1 MRILYFIL
9 ILCSSA
15 FMANCDRDSN
25 MAKKIEQANICLE
38 SKEITS
44 TIFNKRNKPLSEL
57 TAEAK
62 INKYGID
69 KSRFVQIDYLTVDL
83 DKKINYYTQL
93 IETKSGEGDNI
104 EFYKATGKYLKSIKD
119 MESSIALFL
128 KAINDTVKGNE
139 ENLSLEVREKAL
151 KIGSATNE
159 WEIAQSNYF
168 DENGISQIVV
178 DSIMKTINKRKN

>member
-9 ILCSSA
+9 ILCTSA
-15 FMANCDRDSN
+15 FMVNCGRDSN

-62 INKYGID
+62 INLYEID
-69 KSRFVQIDYLTVDL
+69 KSRFVQIDYITADL
-83 DKKINYYTQL
+83 EKKINYYTQL
-93 IETKSGEGDNI
+93 IETKSGEGSNI
-104 EFYKATGKYLKSIKD
+104 EFYKATGKYLKSLKN

-128 KAINDTVKGNE
+128 KAIKDTVKGNE
-139 ENLSLEVREKAL
+139 EKLSIEVKEKAI
-151 KIGSATNE
+151 KIGSASKE
-159 WEIAQSNYF
+159 WELAESNYF
-168 DENGISQIVV
+168 DENGISQNVV